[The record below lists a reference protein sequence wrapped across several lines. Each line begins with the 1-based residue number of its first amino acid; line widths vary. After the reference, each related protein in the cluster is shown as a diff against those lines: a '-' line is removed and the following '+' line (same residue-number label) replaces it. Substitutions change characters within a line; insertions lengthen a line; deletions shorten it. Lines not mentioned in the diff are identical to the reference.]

1 VNAILPRRIPKATKR
16 AEIERVR
23 KERSDGR

>member
-1 VNAILPRRIPKATKR
+1 LKQEKWTDDELDALR

-23 KERSDGR
+23 KERKS